1 MTKLLAG
8 RLGLDHIGKTVTVR
22 QRGTTITGT
31 LRGYSIAGTLID
43 DTQFGDN
50 GVTRWAL
57 GNVTVR
63 VAIVPD
69 IEASLDARDSVEV
82 AE

>member
-1 MTKLLAG
+1 MSTILAG
-8 RLGLDHIGKTVTVR
+8 RLSLDHIGKPITVK
-22 QRGTTITGT
+22 QRETTITGV
-31 LRGYSIAGTLID
+31 LRGYSIDGNLID
-43 DTQFGDN
+43 DTQLGDN

-63 VAIVPD
+63 MSIVPD
-69 IEASLDARDSVEV
+69 IEASLDARSIVEV